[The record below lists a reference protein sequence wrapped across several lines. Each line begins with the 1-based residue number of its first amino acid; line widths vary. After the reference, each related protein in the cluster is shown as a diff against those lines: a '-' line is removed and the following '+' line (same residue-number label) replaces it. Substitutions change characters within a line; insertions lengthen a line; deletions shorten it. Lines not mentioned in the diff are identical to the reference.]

1 MVVVDMVGSGVGV
14 LVVVSSKQ
22 PTMISK
28 YVKDNMIHNVPHQP
42 GVLQIEVRVEREV
55 EVLDFV
61 VLFADPLL

>member
-1 MVVVDMVGSGVGV
+1 MVGSGVGGV

-28 YVKDNMIHNVPHQP
+28 QWRGNIIHNVPHQP

-55 EVLDFV
+55 EVLDFAV
-61 VLFADPLL
+61 VVADPLL